1 MKNQR
6 SLCFK
11 LGQQEIFDLLK
22 KEKEWLSTK
31 QIEKKLNVSSAS
43 RPLSVLL
50 RSKEVIKRKIMIDSH
65 HTFQWK
71 IK

>member
-1 MKNQR
+1 M
-6 SLCFK
+6 
-11 LGQQEIFDLLK
+11 GQANILNLLK
-22 KEKEWLSTK
+22 KEKKWLSTK
-31 QIEKKLNVSSAS
+31 QIEKKLKVSSAS

-71 IK
+71 MK

>member
-1 MKNQR
+1 M
-6 SLCFK
+6 
-11 LGQQEIFDLLK
+11 GQANILNLLK
-22 KEKEWLSTK
+22 KEKKWLSTK

-50 RSKEVIKRKIMIDSH
+50 KSKEVIKRKIMIDSH

-71 IK
+71 MK

>member
-1 MKNQR
+1 M
-6 SLCFK
+6 
-11 LGQQEIFDLLK
+11 GQANILNLLK
-22 KEKEWLSTK
+22 KEKKWLSTK
-31 QIEKKLNVSSAS
+31 QIEKKLKVSSAS
-43 RPLSVLL
+43 RPLNVLL

>member
-1 MKNQR
+1 M
-6 SLCFK
+6 
-11 LGQQEIFDLLK
+11 GQTEILNLLK
-22 KEKEWLSTK
+22 KEKKWLSTK

-50 RSKEVIKRKIMIDSH
+50 KSKEVIQRKIKIEGH
-65 HTFQWK
+65 HIFQWK

>member
-1 MKNQR
+1 
-6 SLCFK
+6 
-11 LGQQEIFDLLK
+11 LK
-22 KEKEWLSTK
+22 KEKKWLSTK
-31 QIEKKLNVSSAS
+31 EIEKKLNVSSAS

>member
-1 MKNQR
+1 M
-6 SLCFK
+6 
-11 LGQQEIFDLLK
+11 GQMDILNLLK
-22 KEKEWLSTK
+22 NEKEWLSTK

-50 RSKEVIKRKIMIDSH
+50 KSKEVIKRKIMIDSH

>member
-1 MKNQR
+1 M
-6 SLCFK
+6 
-11 LGQQEIFDLLK
+11 GQANILNLLK
-22 KEKEWLSTK
+22 KEKKWLSTK

-43 RPLSVLL
+43 RPLNVLL
-50 RSKEVIKRKIMIDSH
+50 KSKEVIQRKILINSH

>member
-1 MKNQR
+1 
-6 SLCFK
+6 

-50 RSKEVIKRKIMIDSH
+50 KSKEVIKRKIMIDSH

>member
-1 MKNQR
+1 M
-6 SLCFK
+6 
-11 LGQQEIFDLLK
+11 GQANILNLLK

-43 RPLSVLL
+43 RPLNVLL
-50 RSKEVIKRKIMIDSH
+50 KSNEVVQRKIMINSH
-65 HTFQWK
+65 HIFQWR

>member
-1 MKNQR
+1 M
-6 SLCFK
+6 
-11 LGQQEIFDLLK
+11 GQQEIFDLLK

-43 RPLSVLL
+43 RPLSILL
-50 RSKEVIKRKIMIDSH
+50 RNKEVIKRKIMIDSH

>member
-1 MKNQR
+1 M
-6 SLCFK
+6 
-11 LGQQEIFDLLK
+11 GQANILNLLK
-22 KEKEWLSTK
+22 KEKKWLSTK

-50 RSKEVIKRKIMIDSH
+50 RSKEVIQRKILINSH

>member
-1 MKNQR
+1 MNM
-6 SLCFK
+6 
-11 LGQQEIFDLLK
+11 GQMDILNLLK

-31 QIEKKLNVSSAS
+31 EIEKKLKVSSAS
-43 RPLSVLL
+43 RPLNVLL

-71 IK
+71 MK

>member
-1 MKNQR
+1 M
-6 SLCFK
+6 
-11 LGQQEIFDLLK
+11 GQMDILNLLK

-31 QIEKKLNVSSAS
+31 EIEKKLKVSSAS

-50 RSKEVIKRKIMIDSH
+50 RSKEVIKRKIMIESH
-65 HTFQWK
+65 HTFQWR

>member
-1 MKNQR
+1 M
-6 SLCFK
+6 
-11 LGQQEIFDLLK
+11 GQQDILNLLK

-43 RPLSVLL
+43 RPLNVLL
-50 RSKEVIKRKIMIDSH
+50 KSKEVIKRKIRIEH
-65 HTFQWK
+65 HDIFQWR

>member
-1 MKNQR
+1 M
-6 SLCFK
+6 
-11 LGQQEIFDLLK
+11 GQANILNLLK
-22 KEKEWLSTK
+22 KEKKWLSTK

-50 RSKEVIKRKIMIDSH
+50 RSKKVIQRKILINSH
-65 HTFQWK
+65 HTFQWR

>member
-1 MKNQR
+1 M
-6 SLCFK
+6 
-11 LGQQEIFDLLK
+11 GQQEILDLLK
-22 KEKEWLSTK
+22 KEKKWLSTK
-31 QIEKKLNVSSAS
+31 QIEEILNVSCVA

-50 RSKEVIKRKIMIDSH
+50 KTKEVVQRKIKINGH

>member
-1 MKNQR
+1 M
-6 SLCFK
+6 
-11 LGQQEIFDLLK
+11 GQANILNLLK
-22 KEKEWLSTK
+22 KEKKWLSTK
-31 QIEKKLNVSSAS
+31 QIEKKLKVSSAS

-50 RSKEVIKRKIMIDSH
+50 KSKEVIKRKIMIDSH